1 MGRLVRMMILG
12 MLAYRTFFKNGRRD
26 EHKAMG

>member
-1 MGRLVRMMILG
+1 MGKLVRMMILG
-12 MLAYRTFFKNGRRD
+12 MIAYRTFFKSRRD